1 MSESTT
7 DNGKT
12 IGMVAYLTF
21 IGWIIAF
28 VMHSNNKT
36 EFGAF
41 HIRQGLGLLILYILV
56 WVLNIILAIAGIPLL
71 PWILLIGV
79 IVLWVLAFVG
89 AVQGEK
95 KLIPGLGAQFQD
107 WFKGLG

>member
-41 HIRQGLGLLILYILV
+41 HIRQGLGLLILYVLV
-56 WVLNIILAIAGIPLL
+56 WVLNIILAIAEIPLL

-79 IVLWVLAFVG
+79 IVLWVLAFAG

>member
-7 DNGKT
+7 DNEKT
-12 IGMVAYLTF
+12 IGIVAYLTF

-41 HIRQGLGLLILYILV
+41 HIRQGLGLMILYILV
-56 WVLNIILAIAGIPLL
+56 WVLNIILAMAGIPIL
-71 PWILLIGV
+71 PWILLIGI
-79 IVLWVLAFVG
+79 IVLWVVAFIG
-89 AVQGEK
+89 AVQGEQ